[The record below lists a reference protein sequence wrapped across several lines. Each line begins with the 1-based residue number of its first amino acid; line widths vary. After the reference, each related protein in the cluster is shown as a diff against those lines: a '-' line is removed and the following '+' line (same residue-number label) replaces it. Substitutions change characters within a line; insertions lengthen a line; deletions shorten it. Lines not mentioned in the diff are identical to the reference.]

1 LIIRDATVSDLSELT
16 TIYNQAVVSTA
27 ATFDIEVQTVA
38 QRSEW
43 FSHYDGKYPLIVAE
57 ISEHVV
63 GYCSLSRYRTKPAYD
78 HTVESSVYVDA
89 AFHGRG
95 IGRELMLEALHRAS
109 QIGYH
114 AVIAGITQGNDA
126 SVRLHTS
133 LGFVHVGRLREVGRK
148 FDQWQDVNFYEL
160 VLT

>member
-1 LIIRDATVSDLSELT
+1 MIIRDSTVLDLPDLT
-16 TIYNQAVVSTA
+16 QIYNLAVLSST
-27 ATFDIEVQTVA
+27 ATFDIEPQTLE

-43 FSHYDGKYPLIVAE
+43 FSHYDDKYPLIVAE
-57 ISEHVV
+57 ITERVI

-78 HTVESSVYVDA
+78 RTVESSVYVDPL
-89 AFHGRG
+89 FHGRG
-95 IGRELMLEALHRAS
+95 IGKELMREVLRRAS
-109 QIGYH
+109 EIGYH
-114 AVIAGITQGNDA
+114 VVIAGITEGNDA

-133 LGFVHVGRLREVGRK
+133 LGFQHVGRLREVGRK